1 MDVFGKALTDYYIN
15 GETDI
20 LHLYNSYLEP
30 EEMPLD
36 IFFRTAEE
44 MPVLEHK
51 ALELCYG
58 RTLDVGAGVGSHAL
72 LLQDLNIDVTAID
85 ICADA
90 VKIMKQRGVKKAF
103 AQNILTSTEKY
114 DTLLFLM
121 NGIGLTET
129 LPKFRAFLGKAKE
142 LINEGGQLI
151 FDSSDISYLCDKL
164 DKPSQHYFGEISY
177 CYEYQNVSG
186 KWFNWLYIDKN
197 TLTQESEAQGWKC
210 EIIYEDDQDQYLA
223 RLTLIS

>member
-58 RTLDVGAGVGSHAL
+58 RTLDGLSRG
-72 LLQDLNIDVTAID
+72 DLPA
-85 ICADA
+85 
-90 VKIMKQRGVKKAF
+90 
-103 AQNILTSTEKY
+103 
-114 DTLLFLM
+114 
-121 NGIGLTET
+121 
-129 LPKFRAFLGKAKE
+129 
-142 LINEGGQLI
+142 
-151 FDSSDISYLCDKL
+151 
-164 DKPSQHYFGEISY
+164 
-177 CYEYQNVSG
+177 
-186 KWFNWLYIDKN
+186 
-197 TLTQESEAQGWKC
+197 
-210 EIIYEDDQDQYLA
+210 
-223 RLTLIS
+223 